1 MLGVFEMVVI
11 IVAIG
16 CLTGIVTTY
25 VDAKA
30 KAGAGKASEAER
42 AEMDAMKS
50 RLAQAEKDTETLRQR
65 VQVLEKLVTDDD
77 HRLAKEIG
85 QLGASE
91 RA

>member
-1 MLGVFEMVVI
+1 MGVFEMVVI

-16 CLTGIVTTY
+16 CLTGVVTAY
-25 VDAKA
+25 LDSKA
-30 KAGAGKASEAER
+30 KSGAGKASDAER
-42 AEMDAMKS
+42 AELDAMKS
-50 RLAQAEKDTETLRQR
+50 RIAQAEKDNESLRQR

-85 QLGASE
+85 QLGASD